1 MNAKVSGIVRRDVTV
16 VIPAYSFDRWELT
29 CQAISSVLAQTV
41 LPGELLLCIDHNR
54 TMFERF
60 QEYVG
65 QLNASVPMVRV
76 IESKYEGHQAASR
89 TTGVECATGDYLV
102 FLDDDAS
109 ADPTWLEMMLRGLN
123 QPGVIAVGGA
133 PLPVYSTAR
142 PSWFPFEFDWIF
154 GCAYA
159 GLPTTAEPVLHL
171 IGTTIAARRE
181 DLLAIGGFQFDV
193 FEDMVMCHRLLQL
206 SPNSTLLY
214 EPAAIVQ
221 HYVHENRLR
230 WSYFWRRV
238 FWVNRTKVS
247 VMRSLGDG
255 ANLTAERRFVGQALF
270 RGTARGVLEFFRGDP
285 SGLLRAGATVI
296 GIGLA
301 GIGYLVGL
309 VEPRSGPA
317 GQEEGN
323 AKLLRNFNDH

>member
-102 FLDDDAS
+102 FLDDDAT

-238 FWVNRTKVS
+238 FWVNRMKVS

-309 VEPRSGPA
+309 VEPRSGSA
-317 GQEEGN
+317 DLEKGN
-323 AKLLRNFNDH
+323 AKLLRNFDDH

>member
-123 QPGVIAVGGA
+123 QPALLRWVAHLCLFTLRHDPAGFHLNSIGSLDA
-133 PLPVYSTAR
+133 LMPVC
-142 PSWFPFEFDWIF
+142 P
-154 GCAYA
+154 
-159 GLPTTAEPVLHL
+159 
-171 IGTTIAARRE
+171 
-181 DLLAIGGFQFDV
+181 
-193 FEDMVMCHRLLQL
+193 LLQ
-206 SPNSTLLY
+206 N
-214 EPAAIVQ
+214 Q
-221 HYVHENRLR
+221 
-230 WSYFWRRV
+230 YF
-238 FWVNRTKVS
+238 
-247 VMRSLGDG
+247 
-255 ANLTAERRFVGQALF
+255 
-270 RGTARGVLEFFRGDP
+270 
-285 SGLLRAGATVI
+285 I
-296 GIGLA
+296 
-301 GIGYLVGL
+301 
-309 VEPRSGPA
+309 
-317 GQEEGN
+317 
-323 AKLLRNFNDH
+323 

>member
-1 MNAKVSGIVRRDVTV
+1 
-16 VIPAYSFDRWELT
+16 
-29 CQAISSVLAQTV
+29 
-41 LPGELLLCIDHNR
+41 
-54 TMFERF
+54 MFERF

-309 VEPRSGPA
+309 VEPRLRPSRSGGGECQA
-317 GQEEGN
+317 SQKFQRSLGS
-323 AKLLRNFNDH
+323 